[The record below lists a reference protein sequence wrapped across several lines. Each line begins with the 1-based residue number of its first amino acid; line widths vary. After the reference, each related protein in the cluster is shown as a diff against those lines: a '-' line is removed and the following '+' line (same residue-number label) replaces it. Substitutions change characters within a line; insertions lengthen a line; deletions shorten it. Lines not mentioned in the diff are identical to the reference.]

1 MGMGMV
7 MRMHVCVE
15 DAWEGANPAPPWHVR
30 HTSAFAL
37 FSSSPPDGHELPC
50 MLRCKSRGN

>member
-15 DAWEGANPAPPWHVR
+15 DAWEGANPAPPLARAAHLGFCF
-30 HTSAFAL
+30 AFKRPTRRA
-37 FSSSPPDGHELPC
+37 
-50 MLRCKSRGN
+50 